1 MAVTGS
7 TGSRTRGRSTD
18 EDDARLV
25 RPDGL
30 AIRGRRHHL
39 GWSPR
44 DCIDAIRRATLRES
58 GIGTTITPHQLM
70 GIEEQ
75 NEIVPYSLL
84 RHVAA
89 GLDCNP
95 IELLAADQDP
105 TPG

>member
-1 MAVTGS
+1 MGATGA
-7 TGSRTRGRSTD
+7 TGSRNPRRSVD

-58 GIGTTITPHQLM
+58 GIATTITPHQLM

-75 NEIVPYSLL
+75 NEVVPFSLL
-84 RHVAA
+84 RRVAA

-105 TPG
+105 PR